1 MGDTLHVRLGL
12 YTMDILKESIP
23 SPRAL
28 FFQTLEAFCAPFPTS
43 FPCFLYFRIRGKLRI
58 NLDKKKRKS

>member
-43 FPCFLYFRIRGKLRI
+43 FSSFDLKL
-58 NLDKKKRKS
+58 NSQQT